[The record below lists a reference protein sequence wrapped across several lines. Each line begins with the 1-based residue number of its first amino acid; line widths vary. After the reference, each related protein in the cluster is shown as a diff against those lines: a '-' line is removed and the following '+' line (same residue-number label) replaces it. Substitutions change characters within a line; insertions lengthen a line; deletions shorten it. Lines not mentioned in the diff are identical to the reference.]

1 MGVRAILDPDDLVRN
16 IGIIGGG
23 TYMLILLAWT
33 PVPKM
38 SHQEGA
44 LMHYTAKA
52 PKDRQQEA
60 FP

>member
-1 MGVRAILDPDDLVRN
+1 
-16 IGIIGGG
+16 
-23 TYMLILLAWT
+23 MLILLAWT
-33 PVPKM
+33 QVPKM

-44 LMHYTAKA
+44 LMHYSAKA

>member
-1 MGVRAILDPDDLVRN
+1 
-16 IGIIGGG
+16 
-23 TYMLILLAWT
+23 MLILLAWT

-44 LMHYTAKA
+44 LMHYSAEA

-60 FP
+60 FPLSTIECKNNLV